1 MTTSALRFRGES
13 LYVEDPELREFLKA
27 VAYHLQ
33 DYPPHDSATVDWL
46 VEACASW
53 MDTHEDFPPGL
64 RDLELDEVLTT
75 PERLEG
81 FGDYLSWLQRITP
94 PSDTYDAQ
102 TAHRVMERV
111 LSKWGVLYCAGVS
124 RHRPPQDNGG

>member
-13 LYVEDPELREFLKA
+13 LFVEDRELREFLKA

-33 DYPPHDSATVDWL
+33 DYPPHDSATADWL
-46 VEACASW
+46 MEACASW

-75 PERLEG
+75 PARLTG
-81 FGDYLSWLQRITP
+81 FADYLCWLERSAPPNHAYDAETARRVLQRLLTKW
-94 PSDTYDAQ
+94 AL
-102 TAHRVMERV
+102 VMR
-111 LSKWGVLYCAGVS
+111 AGAVS
-124 RHRPPQDNGG
+124 EPCS